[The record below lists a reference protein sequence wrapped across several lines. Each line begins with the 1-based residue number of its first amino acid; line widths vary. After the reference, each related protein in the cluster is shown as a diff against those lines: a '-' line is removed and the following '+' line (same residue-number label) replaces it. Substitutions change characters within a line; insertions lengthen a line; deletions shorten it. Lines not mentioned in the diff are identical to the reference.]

1 MKTGGVL
8 ERTLNRF
15 DFYETFLI
23 MLGSNYPKE
32 KRLTENER
40 KVLIEFMKLKEEKF
54 KYNRFGKIA
63 KDKVVNALNINKP
76 NLERYIQ
83 DLRKKG
89 YIQKDTDNISALNP
103 MLNKLLEINELELKF
118 KFKIN
123 D

>member
-8 ERTLNRF
+8 ERTLTRI
-15 DFYETFLI
+15 DFYNTFLI

-40 KVLIEFMKLKEEKF
+40 KVLIEFMKLTEEKF

-63 KDKVVNALNINKP
+63 KDKVVKALNINKP

-83 DLRKKG
+83 DIRKKG
-89 YIQKDTDNISALNP
+89 YIEKDVDNISSLNK
-103 MLNKLLEINELELKF
+103 MLNKLLEVNELELNF

>member
-40 KVLIEFMKLKEEKF
+40 KVLIEFMKLKEEK
-54 KYNRFGKIA
+54 
-63 KDKVVNALNINKP
+63 
-76 NLERYIQ
+76 
-83 DLRKKG
+83 
-89 YIQKDTDNISALNP
+89 
-103 MLNKLLEINELELKF
+103 LLSMKR
-118 KFKIN
+118 
-123 D
+123 

>member
-89 YIQKDTDNISALNP
+89 YIQKDADNISALNP
-103 MLNKLLEINELELKF
+103 MLNKLLEIHELELKF

>member
-1 MKTGGVL
+1 
-8 ERTLNRF
+8 
-15 DFYETFLI
+15 
-23 MLGSNYPKE
+23 MLK
-32 KRLTENER
+32 L
-40 KVLIEFMKLKEEKF
+40 KLKEEKF

-89 YIQKDTDNISALNP
+89 YIQKDADNISALNP
-103 MLNKLLEINELELKF
+103 MLNKLLELHELELKF